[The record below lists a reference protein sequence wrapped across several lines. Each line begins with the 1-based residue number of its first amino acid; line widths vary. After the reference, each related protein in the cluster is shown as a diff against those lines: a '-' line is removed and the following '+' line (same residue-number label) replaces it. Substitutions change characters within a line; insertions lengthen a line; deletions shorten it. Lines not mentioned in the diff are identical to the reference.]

1 MTSGEE
7 MQRKYL
13 REIDRVKKACKA
25 RGDTDCARKAVR
37 SALCLTRSQP
47 RSGLTCVCP
56 RGWRAA
62 RGEVCWKPGK
72 KHSRKKICSPAKP
85 CRRAY

>member
-1 MTSGEE
+1 MPSGKEI
-7 MQRKYL
+7 QRKYL
-13 REIDRVKKACKA
+13 REIARVKRVCAA
-25 RGDTDCARKAVR
+25 RGDTDCNSRAVS
-37 SALCLTRSQP
+37 SALCLTRARP

-72 KHSRKKICSPAKP
+72 KHSRKKVCSPTKP
-85 CRRAY
+85 CKRAY